1 MKLAIMG
8 AGGVGGY
15 FGGLLTASGQ
25 DVTFIARGAHLEAIR
40 RNGLKLVG
48 GKGETLVKPA
58 RATDDPGAVGPVDL
72 VLFCVKLYDT
82 ESAGRALAPMIG
94 PDSAV
99 LTVQNG
105 VDGPERLARIYGSQ
119 RVLGG
124 AAYNSA
130 VIAEPGVV
138 RYTSAMSSLT
148 FGELNGR
155 ESARA
160 LAFRD
165 ACRKAGFGAELTP
178 DVAKTLWTKLVPLA
192 TNAGLTS
199 LSRQPV
205 GYTFQDPES
214 RKVAVKAMREVA
226 DVARARGVGLEA
238 DAVDKALALTDGF
251 PKDMY
256 SSMYHDLARGRP
268 LELEGLSGVVAKLG
282 DELNVPTPVHRA
294 IYAGLKPFMRGQAPA

>member
-15 FGGLLTASGQ
+15 FGGLLALSGQ
-25 DVTFIARGAHLEAIR
+25 DVTFIARGAHLAAMR
-40 RNGLKLVG
+40 ANGLKLIG
-48 GKGETLVKPA
+48 GRGETLVQPA
-58 RATDDPGAVGPVDL
+58 KATDDAAAVGPVDL

-82 ESAGRALAPMIG
+82 ESAGRAIAPLLG
-94 PDSAV
+94 ATSAV

-105 VDGPERLARIYGSQ
+105 VDAAERLVKLYGRE
-119 RVLGG
+119 RVMGG

-130 VIAEPGVV
+130 VLAEPGVV
-138 RYTSAMSSLT
+138 RYTSAMSSLV
-148 FGELNGR
+148 FGELDGR

-165 ACRKAGFGAELTP
+165 ACRNAGFAAELTP
-178 DVAKTLWTKLVPLA
+178 DVAKTLWSKLVPLA

-199 LSRQPV
+199 LTRQPV
-205 GYTFQDPES
+205 GYAFHDPEC
-214 RKVAVKAMREVA
+214 RAVAIRAMREVWA
-226 DVARARGVGLEA
+226 VAKARGVALDA
-238 DAVDKALALTDGF
+238 DAVDRALDLTNGF

-282 DELNVPTPVHRA
+282 DELGVPTPVHRA
-294 IYAGLKPFMRGQAPA
+294 IYASLKPFMHGKPLA